1 MSNNKLI
8 QFILLQWRAEES
20 HTEPLSLVSAFLTLI
35 FVAEVIMKMIAFTAR
50 GYWQSRRNRYDLLVT
65 VLGMIWI
72 ITHFAL
78 HVNISTQN

>member
-1 MSNNKLI
+1 MSYFNV
-8 QFILLQWRAEES
+8 LQWRAGGDKHS
-20 HTEPLSLVSAFLTLI
+20 EPLSLVSACLTLI

-72 ITHFAL
+72 VTHFTFL
-78 HVNISTQN
+78 VIIFIRIHF